1 MFKMLAQAWK
11 ALEVLFKSFERIA
24 NSINN
29 LAEWGEETSASFVD
43 EARNTRAKA
52 MVLAKKDLAAAK

>member
-1 MFKMLAQAWK
+1 MFKMLAQAWQAMEVMFR
-11 ALEVLFKSFERIA
+11 ALERIA

-29 LAEWGEETSASFVD
+29 LAEWGEETSAAFVD

-52 MVLAKKDLAAAK
+52 MVVAKKELLASK